1 MDKQVLALLI
11 PILALAIPVAGIVF
25 HGLEK
30 MARMRLEETR
40 LRTGGSERKGAA
52 EITALRDDI
61 ADLRHDLGE
70 VQERLDF
77 AERVLSQAR
86 EVERLPGRGVS

>member
-25 HGLEK
+25 HGLQRI
-30 MARMRLEETR
+30 ARMRLEETR
-40 LRTGGSERKGAA
+40 LKAGGLDRGVEV
-52 EITALRDDI
+52 EIAALREDV
-61 ADLRHDLGE
+61 ADLRRDLGD
-70 VQERLDF
+70 VHERLDF

-86 EVERLPGRGVS
+86 EVERLPGRG